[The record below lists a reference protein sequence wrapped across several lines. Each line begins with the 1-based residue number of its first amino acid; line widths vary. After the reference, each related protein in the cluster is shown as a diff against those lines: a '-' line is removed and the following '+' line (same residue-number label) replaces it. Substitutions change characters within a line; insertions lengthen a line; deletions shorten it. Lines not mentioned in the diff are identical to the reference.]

1 MNPIQIICG
10 LGNPGDEYEH
20 TRHNAGFWFV
30 DALARECGV
39 SLRKEAKF
47 SGWIGKVQL
56 NGHSAW
62 LLKPNT
68 FMNRSGK
75 ALAALANFYQVTPD
89 SILVI
94 HDELDLL
101 PGASK
106 MKQGGSHAGHNGLKD
121 IQALLGSQQF
131 WRIRLG
137 IGHPRTLALN
147 QEVIDFVLHRPSR
160 EHRALI
166 DAEIDRVLTIV
177 PSALAGE
184 LNAATMKLHTRPK
197 IINKDSAETGGDQSP
212 TSKAPPK
219 PKAPPMPKAP
229 PKPD

>member
-1 MNPIQIICG
+1 MKPIQIICG

-20 TRHNAGFWFV
+20 TRHNAGFWFI
-30 DALARECGV
+30 DALASTLGV
-39 SLRKEAKF
+39 TLKKEAKF
-47 SGWIGKVQL
+47 SGLVGKTQI
-56 NGHSAW
+56 NGHGVW

-75 ALAALANFYQVTPD
+75 ALAALAGFYQVAPD
-89 SILVI
+89 AILVV

-101 PGASK
+101 PGLSK

-166 DAEIDRVLTIV
+166 DAEIER
-177 PSALAGE
+177 ALSIIADAVAGDCDV
-184 LNAATMKLHTRPK
+184 ATMKLHTRPK
-197 IINKDSAETGGDQSP
+197 IPALQT
-212 TSKAPPK
+212 
-219 PKAPPMPKAP
+219 
-229 PKPD
+229 KPDPKI

>member
-1 MNPIQIICG
+1 VPQGLYCDMNPIQIICG
-10 LGNPGDEYEH
+10 LGNPGEEYEQ

-47 SGWIGKVQL
+47 SGWVGKVPL

-75 ALAALANFYQVTPD
+75 ALAALANFYQIAPD
-89 SILVI
+89 AILVV

-101 PGASK
+101 PGSSK

-166 DAEIDRVLTIV
+166 DAEIDRALTIV

-184 LNAATMKLHTRPK
+184 LNVATMKLHTRPK
-197 IINKDSAETGGDQSP
+197 LMAKDSAEAGSEP
-212 TSKAPPK
+212 LPK
-219 PKAPPMPKAP
+219 PKNLS
-229 PKPD
+229 KPD